1 VQLYKSSMKLIS
13 ELEGELGDR
22 KQGGQGGHVGGV
34 TGKGDVNH
42 ETKMGGI
49 YQVFKQGKY
58 C

>member
-1 VQLYKSSMKLIS
+1 MKLIS

-42 ETKMGGI
+42 ETKMAGI